1 MINNQLINPK
11 SIAIIGGS
19 ENVLKPG
26 GKILKNIIDSG
37 YKGSVYVVNPKH
49 ELIQNQPTFSSVS
62 DLPQTEMAILAIPS
76 HLCYDAVKELT
87 TNKGTKAFIIIS
99 AGFSEEST
107 EGARLENEIVKLI
120 DNVNGCLIGPNC
132 IGVINHSYCGVFT
145 PIVPLSQA
153 GCDFV
158 SASGAT
164 AVYIMEAGINNGL
177 QFSNVYSVGNS
188 AQLGVEDVVKYMDET
203 FNPATDSRVKLLYM
217 ESIQKPEMLLKH
229 ASSLIR
235 KGCKIAA
242 IKAGGSEAGKRA
254 ASSHTGAL
262 AKDDLVVNALL
273 RKAGIV
279 RCISREELTIAGCI
293 FINKE
298 LNGKNIAIITH
309 AGGPAVM
316 LTDALSKG
324 GMKVPKLDDNTVN
337 KMLQILN
344 PGSSALNPV
353 DIIATGTG
361 EQLVQIID
369 ICENELNYID
379 GMCVIFGTTGLMDTN
394 HVFNLLS
401 NKIKECKKPIF
412 PVLPSVLNGKD
423 SINCFI
429 EKGNINFP
437 DEVALGNMLTKIQNT
452 FSPQE
457 ENPLQPEI
465 DIIKVRSI
473 IDNSESGYLP
483 PLKVQQLL
491 DACGISRVNE
501 IITNNIETAVNEVNT
516 IGFPVAMK
524 IVGPIHKTDVGGV
537 VLNIRDKKQMICEF
551 ERMIKIPETTA
562 ILIQP
567 MLTGTELFLGAK
579 NEEHFG
585 HMVVCGLGGIFV
597 EVFKDVVAALTP
609 LSANDALDMI
619 NDLNSVKLLEGY
631 RGTEPVNKA
640 IYADIISRVAAL
652 CSAAPEIFEMDI
664 NPLLGKSDK
673 VVAVDTRIRIERL

>member
-1 MINNQLINPK
+1 
-11 SIAIIGGS
+11 
-19 ENVLKPG
+19 
-26 GKILKNIIDSG
+26 
-37 YKGSVYVVNPKH
+37 
-49 ELIQNQPTFSSVS
+49 
-62 DLPQTEMAILAIPS
+62 
-76 HLCYDAVKELT
+76 
-87 TNKGTKAFIIIS
+87 
-99 AGFSEEST
+99 
-107 EGARLENEIVKLI
+107 
-120 DNVNGCLIGPNC
+120 
-132 IGVINHSYCGVFT
+132 
-145 PIVPLSQA
+145 
-153 GCDFV
+153 
-158 SASGAT
+158 
-164 AVYIMEAGINNGL
+164 
-177 QFSNVYSVGNS
+177 
-188 AQLGVEDVVKYMDET
+188 
-203 FNPATDSRVKLLYM
+203 
-217 ESIQKPEMLLKH
+217 
-229 ASSLIR
+229 
-235 KGCKIAA
+235 
-242 IKAGGSEAGKRA
+242 
-254 ASSHTGAL
+254 
-262 AKDDLVVNALL
+262 
-273 RKAGIV
+273 
-279 RCISREELTIAGCI
+279 
-293 FINKE
+293 
-298 LNGKNIAIITH
+298 
-309 AGGPAVM
+309 
-316 LTDALSKG
+316 
-324 GMKVPKLDDNTVN
+324 
-337 KMLQILN
+337 
-344 PGSSALNPV
+344 
-353 DIIATGTG
+353 
-361 EQLVQIID
+361 
-369 ICENELNYID
+369 
-379 GMCVIFGTTGLMDTN
+379 
-394 HVFNLLS
+394 
-401 NKIKECKKPIF
+401 
-412 PVLPSVLNGKD
+412 
-423 SINCFI
+423 
-429 EKGNINFP
+429 
-437 DEVALGNMLTKIQNT
+437 MLTKIQNT

-673 VVAVDTRIRIERL
+673 VVV